1 MLRSMARGRDP
12 SAECKD
18 SVRKACFDRR
28 RNGARLDRQVLHETE
43 RRSVHRG
50 AVRLSLVAAAGRRD
64 GMPVRRGHQRSRPGR
79 SQRTRRTGRK
89 RSCPRPPATQGH
101 WPGSSEQWQFVR
113 PAGNPSD
120 WLPQRLVSDRD
131 GGQGA
136 PYYDADLP
144 PPQPYRGRGWV
155 AGEHVDGGTV
165 ARQVETGAKRAIPG
179 RPRSARFRQTRNL
192 LPSSLSQSR
201 FVA

>member
-1 MLRSMARGRDP
+1 MLRSVARGRDP
-12 SAECKD
+12 SAGCND
-18 SVRKACFDRR
+18 VVGKACCGGG

-43 RRSVHRG
+43 RRSVHGG
-50 AVRLSLVAAAGRRD
+50 AVRLSLVAVAGRRD

-79 SQRTRRTGRK
+79 SQRTRRTGPK
-89 RSCPRPPATQGH
+89 RSCPRPSATQGH
-101 WPGSSEQWQFVR
+101 WPGGSEQWQFVR

-131 GGQGA
+131 GGAGRPLLRRRSA
-136 PYYDADLP
+136 AAKAL
-144 PPQPYRGRGWV
+144 RRSRLGRG
-155 AGEHVDGGTV
+155 EHADGGTA
-165 ARQVETGAKRAIPG
+165 ARQVETSAKRAIRRTSSICELPTKKE
-179 RPRSARFRQTRNL
+179 S